1 MLTQWYHLQL
11 LDSCNLDMSATNEKE
26 RESIDNWYVPEIMQP
41 FVNQT
46 NKNKKKAKSPELR
59 VLVMIYNFIYYDSN
73 LFFFFFLSCEH
84 VSYKGTNGPTRS
96 AWYRS
101 FHYISDCQGLDL
113 VKCYHY
119 IVYSILSGN
128 WPNSNL
134 TSCVTEKKKKKK
146 ASLYNYIMHT
156 D

>member
-1 MLTQWYHLQL
+1 
-11 LDSCNLDMSATNEKE
+11 MSATNEKE

-73 LFFFFFLSCEH
+73 LFFFFFFLASMS
-84 VSYKGTNGPTRS
+84 VIKVLMGQLDQPGIARFIIFQIVR
-96 AWYRS
+96 AWIWLNAIIIL
-101 FHYISDCQGLDL
+101 FILFCQATDPIQIWRL
-113 VKCYHY
+113 VLLK
-119 IVYSILSGN
+119 
-128 WPNSNL
+128 
-134 TSCVTEKKKKKK
+134 KKKKKK
-146 ASLYNYIMHT
+146 ASLYNHIMHT